1 LKPEDV
7 VGDDPLAEF
16 PENPALS
23 VVMNGSEYLNQ
34 NAQKYVYAQQ
44 EQPVQRPFVG
54 GQSVQGQFS
63 HPAGGQVVQGQFS
76 QPIGGQAVQRQF
88 SQPIGGQV
96 VQGQFLQPAGGQSVQ
111 GQFSQPRGGQA
122 VQGQFSQPVGG
133 QVVQGQFSQPIGGQ
147 SVQGQFSQPAGGQ
160 VVQGQFSQ
168 PIGGQV
174 VQGQFSQPIGGQSV
188 QGQFAQPIGGQSEVR
203 SNVNP
208 TFQNARNHPEEDVVE
223 VPYDIPKEKTIYFK
237 IVLDQTLS
245 MAKIYKHVY
254 RKLEKLIVSLDK
266 KVSRVQKCGQVGLLW
281 GLTLITEN
289 KPETIRFDGKI
300 FTPSAEK
307 IKNALQTIVFHG
319 GSDDGYEEINAA
331 VKQAIQEMSD
341 ESAGEGN
348 RGLLLLTDSIPYE
361 EDSEPNFTYGAE
373 HTGLRFAQCFVY
385 DCAQYAPRFKME
397 NGAGNPD
404 VEGIQNLEIRD
415 IEEYLKDDDII
426 VIDLLKEILDR
437 TSTGIQ
443 M

>member
-1 LKPEDV
+1 MRLNKELIRGIVNGGQQSSEEENQPSENSGQQPPKKENGLKPEDV

-96 VQGQFLQPAGGQSVQ
+96 VQGQFLQPA
-111 GQFSQPRGGQA
+111 
-122 VQGQFSQPVGG
+122 
-133 QVVQGQFSQPIGGQ
+133 GGQ